1 MRLCEKLERER
12 ESEREREIDIER
24 ESSESFR
31 NPDRSEFI
39 GFIRKIVSAGDILI
53 ISPHLLTL
61 SM

>member
-1 MRLCEKLERER
+1 MRSWR
-12 ESEREREIDIER
+12 EREREIDIER

-31 NPDRSEFI
+31 NPDPSKFI
-39 GFIRKIVSAGDILI
+39 GFIRKLVSAGDILI